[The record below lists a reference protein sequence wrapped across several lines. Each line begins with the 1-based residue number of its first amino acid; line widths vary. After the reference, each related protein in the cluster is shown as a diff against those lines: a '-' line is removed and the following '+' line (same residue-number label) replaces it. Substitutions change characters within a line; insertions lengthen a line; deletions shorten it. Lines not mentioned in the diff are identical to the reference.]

1 MSKTDNAQSGDSSVV
16 ERQTHNQ
23 KITGSSPSR
32 RIFFSEST
40 FCADCYFII
49 HSTPMLLQEAHK
61 RSWSLCQKCRW
72 EVTVKHTCTR
82 RMWLCMRW
90 CDMVHGCVV
99 YTERTQTAAI
109 SCDTSRVTTKQCC
122 KRNILVKIQNMK
134 RKASHSFRST
144 CDEHSESA
152 EEQRIVLY
160 KCDQPTTR
168 GMKFYRLIF
177 HMEKYIECHSFH
189 HLFASSVCSL
199 PEKWVYPEHL
209 YLLYC
214 PIQISSLFN
223 STVLCALISKEKCI
237 S

>member
-1 MSKTDNAQSGDSSVV
+1 MHPTYVAL
-16 ERQTHNQ
+16 H
-23 KITGSSPSR
+23 
-32 RIFFSEST
+32 
-40 FCADCYFII
+40 
-49 HSTPMLLQEAHK
+49 
-61 RSWSLCQKCRW
+61 
-72 EVTVKHTCTR
+72 EVMWHGA
-82 RMWLCMRW
+82 WLCG
-90 CDMVHGCVV
+90 VH
-99 YTERTQTAAI
+99 RTHPDGSNFLWRQPCNNQAVLQAQH
-109 SCDTSRVTTKQCC
+109 SGENSK
-122 KRNILVKIQNMK
+122 KMK

-160 KCDQPTTR
+160 KCDQQTTR

-177 HMEKYIECHSFH
+177 HMEKCIECHSFH